1 MILRGKKLVL
11 MSIPF
16 QIDSAID
23 SAKNAQTNLLYFIP
37 TAKWLLPRIWIILY

>member
-23 SAKNAQTNLLYFIP
+23 SAKTHKQTYFTSYLLLSGCF
-37 TAKWLLPRIWIILY
+37 LGFG